1 MPKQHL
7 TSQFIRNLKPQGKR
21 VEYYDQHLIEN
32 NTLKGTGVKGL
43 FIRLTKSGN
52 VYFYYRYYFNEKS
65 KSYKVGSYPDIGLS
79 EARDKARELAA
90 QVNDGTDPQAEKNKR
105 KHTPKQKTFEQLA
118 EKFKQRHLPSLR
130 ASTQKEYNRMID
142 NELLP
147 EFKGMQVSDITKHH
161 VRNFLDDKAYGT
173 KKQNPA
179 PTAANRIRAT
189 LSSMFSF
196 GIKKMGLTID
206 RNPVQ
211 QTPTYKAGKNKRDR
225 FYSEDEIKELWNA
238 FGQEVEPIQSV
249 LKILLL
255 AAQRKTETMKMKWDD
270 VQDNI
275 WTIPA
280 KNAKNKQSHEVP
292 LSDTALQI
300 IEAMRPITGQSD
312 YVFESPRLENE
323 PISWIK
329 QSVDRVRKNSSV
341 TDFRIHDLRRTAAT
355 YMAKGGTDPMIIG
368 KVLNHKELAQE
379 NRITAIYNRHDY
391 MEKKKQA
398 LNRWS
403 HKLQQIIEGKETK
416 IHKIG

>member
-79 EARDKARELAA
+79 EARELAA

-147 EFKGMQVSDITKHH
+147 EFKGMNVSDITKHH

-196 GIKKMGLTID
+196 SIKKMGLTID

-211 QTPTYKAGKNKRDR
+211 QTPTYKAGNNIRDR
-225 FYSEDEIKELWNA
+225 FYNEAEIKALWDA

-255 AAQRKTETMKMKWDD
+255 AAQRKTETMKMKWVD
-270 VQDNI
+270 VQDGI

-280 KNAKNKQSHEVP
+280 EKAKNKQSHEVP

-300 IEAMRPITGQSD
+300 VEAMRPITGQSD

-329 QSVDRVRKNSSV
+329 QAVDNIREISGV
-341 TDFRIHDLRRTAAT
+341 TDFRIHDLRRTGAT

-368 KVLNHKELAQE
+368 KVLNHKGLAQE

-403 HKLQQIIEGKETK
+403 FHLQRIIAGETEATITK
-416 IHKIG
+416 IG